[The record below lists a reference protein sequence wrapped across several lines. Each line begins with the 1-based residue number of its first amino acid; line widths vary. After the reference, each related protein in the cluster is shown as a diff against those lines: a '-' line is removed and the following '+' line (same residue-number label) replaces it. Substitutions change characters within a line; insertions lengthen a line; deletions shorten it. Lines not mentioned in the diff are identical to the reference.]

1 LNSGQA
7 WLVGS
12 RDERNPG
19 RGVHANRT
27 FASIPAGGVLG
38 LRWDAS
44 IDQVRKAFPDD
55 RRSGSESTKLSHLG
69 TVELGSPRLPKGV
82 PAPPVPSATQPC
94 LI

>member
-1 LNSGQA
+1 M
-7 WLVGS
+7 
-12 RDERNPG
+12 
-19 RGVHANRT
+19 HANRT

-82 PAPPVPSATQPC
+82 PAPTGDLGHSALFNLGTGMEWRARLDSNQ
-94 LI
+94 